1 MENEKL
7 YEVARK
13 ICHEHGMPWT
23 DPRTGQTFPAPGP
36 GMVTDGDILNWCH
49 TIERVEKASAPD
61 SPRAAKRQAVM
72 LEIVRRLRAALV
84 AGVVGGD

>member
-1 MENEKL
+1 
-7 YEVARK
+7 
-13 ICHEHGMPWT
+13 
-23 DPRTGQTFPAPGP
+23 
-36 GMVTDGDILNWCH
+36 MVTDGDILNWCH